1 MFLHNRYGVLILG
14 ALTGAAL
21 NFGRLMS
28 EAFILSRYPPWV
40 ALVVAGVGSLIFS
53 ALLQN
58 YDWERRKFA
67 KTATVATLAFA
78 GAIAALAGASGFAD
92 FSGTA
97 VVLPDYRQ
105 YRAASLVCS

>member
-1 MFLHNRYGVLILG
+1 
-14 ALTGAAL
+14 
-21 NFGRLMS
+21 MS
-28 EAFILSRYPPWV
+28 EAFILPRYPPWV

-67 KTATVATLAFA
+67 KTATVATPRVRGGYRGL
-78 GAIAALAGASGFAD
+78 GWRIRVRRL
-92 FSGTA
+92 SGTA

>member
-40 ALVVAGVGSLIFS
+40 ALVVALLVASLLCIAS
-53 ALLQN
+53 KLRLGASEIREN
-58 YDWERRKFA
+58 RHRRY
-67 KTATVATLAFA
+67 LAFA
-78 GAIAALAGASGFAD
+78 RTIAALAGHRVRRL
-92 FSGTA
+92 SGTA
-97 VVLPDYRQ
+97 VVLLIIVVPRCIAGLQ
-105 YRAASLVCS
+105 LR